1 MKDLHDVH
9 LANRTRAHIGFHETG
24 PELRAQERT
33 VILNGIHDG
42 WGEFLHREI
51 IIDGWQQKAQKM
63 QSNTNMFRSVNSYYD
78 DNKTKP

>member
-9 LANRTRAHIGFHETG
+9 LANKLIHIGFHETG
-24 PELRAQERT
+24 PELRAGVNFSIEKQ
-33 VILNGIHDG
+33 N
-42 WGEFLHREI
+42 
-51 IIDGWQQKAQKM
+51 IDGWQQKPQKM